1 MKVLRHPEKNFST
14 PHLRSFVALQLRADE
29 RSEADVIL
37 QKLRSLDTGVKW
49 EQCANLHITLRFL
62 GDTTV
67 SVLQNMNQDF
77 QTECSRI
84 GSIRTTFDCLG
95 CFPNLHSPRIVWLGT
110 SNPSSTLMHLGKTV
124 ETIAVS
130 HGFEPEKK
138 KFHPHCTLGRVKT
151 LKNLPDLQNA
161 MQTITFNPIE
171 ALFNNVSIMRSV
183 LQPGGSVYTEL
194 FNIPLSIG

>member
-1 MKVLRHPEKNFST
+1 MKVVKHPEKNFST
-14 PHLRSFVALQLRADE
+14 PNIRSFVALQLRENE
-29 RSEADVIL
+29 RSEVDAIL
-37 QKLRSLDTGVKW
+37 QKLRSLDVGVKW
-49 EQCANLHITLRFL
+49 EQRANLHITLRFL
-62 GDTTV
+62 GDTTA

-77 QTECSRI
+77 QSECSRI
-84 GSIRTTFDCLG
+84 GGIRMMFDCLG

-110 SNPSSTLMHLGKTV
+110 SNPSSTLMQLGKTA

-138 KFHPHCTLGRVKT
+138 KFHPHCTLGRVRT
-151 LKNLPDLQNA
+151 QKNHADLQNA
-161 MQTITFNPIE
+161 IQTITFNPIE